1 MEAPHAAAMPR
12 FALRIAYDGTDFA
25 GWWRQPDRRT
35 VAGVLDQAF
44 VRLGEPDAQAEGA
57 SRTDAGVHARAQLAH
72 VDCRRT
78 WDPAELTMRLNRH
91 LPAEVAVRSVT
102 VVADDWNAIAA
113 IAHKTYR
120 YRLDV
125 GPTPDPFLART
136 AWRPAWS
143 ERLDH
148 ARLASAVALLPGERD
163 WTAFIRRGERREA
176 TRCRMLR
183 AGCTRT
189 GDVLAI
195 DLTASGFVYRLA
207 RSLVGACLLVARG
220 GAEPEDLAVALA
232 GTVNAC
238 AREQAPAHGLCLERI
253 RLRR

>member
-1 MEAPHAAAMPR
+1 MPR
-12 FALRIAYDGTDFA
+12 YALRLAYDGTGFA

-35 VAGVLDQAF
+35 VAGELDQAF
-44 VRLGEPDAQAEGA
+44 ARLGEGEARAEGV

-72 VDCRRT
+72 VDCRRA
-78 WDPAELTMRLNRH
+78 WEPAELALGLNRH
-91 LPAEVAVRSVT
+91 LPAEIAVHSVT
-102 VVADDWNAIAA
+102 AVADDWNALAA

-125 GPTPDPFLART
+125 GPAPDPFAARYR
-136 AWRPAWS
+136 WRPAWV
-143 ERLDH
+143 ERLDR
-148 ARLASAVALLPGERD
+148 ARLAAAMALLPGERD
-163 WTAFIRRGERREA
+163 WTAFLRRGERREA
-176 TRCRMLR
+176 TCCRMLR

-189 GDVLAI
+189 GEVLAI

-220 GAEPEDLAVALA
+220 GAEPEDLAAALA

-253 RLRR
+253 RLRRWT